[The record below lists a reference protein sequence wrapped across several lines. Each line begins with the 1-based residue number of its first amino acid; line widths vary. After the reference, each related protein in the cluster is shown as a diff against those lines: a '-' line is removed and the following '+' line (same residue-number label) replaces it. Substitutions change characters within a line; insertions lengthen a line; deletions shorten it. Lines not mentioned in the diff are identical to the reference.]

1 MRIQLYVLKIAA
13 TRILAA
19 AAILMGILQILDLL
33 EVTNDILDRGLGMAG
48 VAYYAALRAPRL
60 IEQVAPIAVLA
71 GGLFAF
77 SQLARESAI
86 ISMRAAG
93 ISAYRILGF
102 AAPAAVAMMLLHFVC
117 AQVIAPR
124 TDPTLD
130 AWWRSTTPAAD
141 RKAEGPRS
149 FRVGDDLVI
158 AAASTPDGRAL
169 TTVKIYR
176 RDKTGRLVER
186 IEAPTAKLGDKPGDR
201 GWVLNNAVTTRFN
214 GDKAEVVTAGAMTWT
229 SRLRPDDVQALFSDN
244 PVPSASS
251 ARRALL
257 NGGTD
262 RPPSYYETRLMA
274 AFAGPFGAIIMLLL
288 SAPVALGSFRS
299 TQGAMLLVSGLA
311 AGLLFL
317 VINGLLTALGEGG
330 AISPFLA
337 VWGAPVIFGALAVTV
352 LVSLEG

>member
-1 MRIQLYVLKIAA
+1 MRIPLYVLKTAA

-60 IEQVAPIAVLA
+60 VEQVAPIAVLA

-158 AAASTPDGRAL
+158 AAASTPDGRTL
-169 TTVKIYR
+169 NTVKIYR

-186 IEAPTAKLGDKPGDR
+186 IEAPTAKLGDK
-201 GWVLNNAVTTRFN
+201 GWVLNNAVTTRFA
-214 GDKAEVVTAGAMTWT
+214 GDKADVIAAANMTWT

-317 VINGLLTALGEGG
+317 VVNGLLTALGEGG

-337 VWGAPVIFGALAVTV
+337 VWGAPVIFGALALTV

>member
-1 MRIQLYVLKIAA
+1 MRLQLYVLKTAA
-13 TRILAA
+13 TRILGAA
-19 AAILMGILQILDLL
+19 LILMGILQILDLL
-33 EVTNDILDRGLGMAG
+33 EVTNDILDRGLGVAG

-60 IEQVAPIAVLA
+60 VEQVAPIAVLA

-130 AWWRSTTPAAD
+130 AWWRSTTPAAE

-158 AAASTPDGRAL
+158 AASSTSDGRTLNA
-169 TTVKIYR
+169 VKIYR
-176 RDKTGRLVER
+176 RDKAGRLVER
-186 IEAPTAKLGDKPGDR
+186 IDAPTAKLGDK
-201 GWVLNNAVTTRFN
+201 GWILDNVVTTRF
-214 GDKAEVVTAGAMTWT
+214 GGEKAEVITAANMTWT

-262 RPPSYYETRLMA
+262 RPPSYYETRFMA

-317 VINGLLTALGEGG
+317 VVNGLLTALGEGG
-330 AISPFLA
+330 AISPILA
-337 VWGAPVIFGALAVTV
+337 VWGAPVIFGALALTV

>member
-1 MRIQLYVLKIAA
+1 MRLQRYVLKTAA
-13 TRILAA
+13 TRILGAA
-19 AAILMGILQILDLL
+19 AVLMGIMQILDLL
-33 EVTNDILDRGLGMAG
+33 EVTDDILDRGLGLAG

-60 IEQVAPIAVLA
+60 VEQVAPIAVLA

-93 ISAYRILGF
+93 ISAYRILAM
-102 AAPAAVAMMLLHFVC
+102 AAPAAVMMMVLHFVC

-124 TDPTLD
+124 TDPVLD
-130 AWWRSTTPAAD
+130 AWWRSTTPAAEVKD
-141 RKAEGPRS
+141 QGPRS

-158 AAASTPDGRAL
+158 AAASTSDGRAL
-169 TTVKIYR
+169 TAVKVYR
-176 RDKTGRLVER
+176 RDKAGRLIER
-186 IEAPTAKLGDKPGDR
+186 IEAPTARLQAK
-201 GWVLNNAVTTRFN
+201 GWVLSNPVTTRFA
-214 GDKAEVVTAGAMTWT
+214 GEKAEVVSASTMTWT
-229 SRLRPDDVQALFSDN
+229 SRLRPEDVQALFSDH
-244 PVPSASS
+244 PVPTASS

-262 RPPSYYETRLMA
+262 RPASYYETRLMA
-274 AFAGPFGAIIMLLL
+274 AFAGPFAAIIMLLL

-299 TQGAMLLVSGLA
+299 SQGAMLLVGGLA

-330 AISPFLA
+330 MIAPILA
-337 VWGAPVIFGALAVTV
+337 VWGAPLIFGALAINV
-352 LVSLEG
+352 LVNLEG

>member
-1 MRIQLYVLKIAA
+1 MRIQLYVLMTAA

-60 IEQVAPIAVLA
+60 VEQVAPIAVLA

-130 AWWRSTTPAAD
+130 SWWRATTPAAD

-158 AAASTPDGRAL
+158 AASSTSDGRAL
-169 TTVKIYR
+169 NAVKVYR

-186 IEAPTAKLGDKPGDR
+186 IEAPTAKLGDK
-201 GWVLNNAVTTRFN
+201 GWVLNNAVTTRFS
-214 GDKAEVVTAGAMTWT
+214 GDKADVITAAALTWT

-317 VINGLLTALGEGG
+317 VVNGLLTALGEGG

>member
-1 MRIQLYVLKIAA
+1 MRIPLYVLKTAA

-60 IEQVAPIAVLA
+60 VEQVAPIAVLA

-149 FRVGDDLVI
+149 FRVGDDLVT
-158 AAASTPDGRAL
+158 AAASTPDGRAINA
-169 TTVKIYR
+169 VKIYR
-176 RDKTGRLVER
+176 RDKAGRLVER
-186 IEAPTAKLGDKPGDR
+186 IEAPTAKLTDK
-201 GWVLNNAVTTRFN
+201 GWVLNNPVTTRF
-214 GDKAEVVTAGAMTWT
+214 GADKADVITAAAMTWT

-317 VINGLLTALGEGG
+317 VVNGLLTALGEGG

-337 VWGAPVIFGALAVTV
+337 VWGAPVIFGALALTV

>member
-1 MRIQLYVLKIAA
+1 MRLQLYVLKTAA
-13 TRILAA
+13 TRILGAA
-19 AAILMGILQILDLL
+19 LILMGILQILDLL
-33 EVTNDILDRGLGMAG
+33 EVTNDILDRGLGIAG
-48 VAYYAALRAPRL
+48 VTYYAALRAPRL
-60 IEQVAPIAVLA
+60 VEQVAPIAVLA

-130 AWWRSTTPAAD
+130 AWWRATTPAAE

-158 AAASTPDGRAL
+158 AAGSTSDGRNL
-169 TTVKIYR
+169 TAVKIYR
-176 RDKTGRLVER
+176 RDKAGRLVER
-186 IEAPTAKLGDKPGDR
+186 IDAPTAKLGGN
-201 GWVLNNAVTTRFN
+201 GWVLDNAVTTRF
-214 GDKAEVVTAGAMTWT
+214 GGEKAEVVTATTMTWT
-229 SRLRPDDVQALFSDN
+229 SRLQPDDVQALFSDN

-262 RPPSYYETRLMA
+262 RPPSYYETRFMA

-330 AISPFLA
+330 AISPILA
-337 VWGAPVIFGALAVTV
+337 VWGAPVIFGALALTV